1 MATPQKPPVQ
11 VPLVW
16 CEDPDLR
23 TIYAHH
29 VLLTRQDDDA
39 FLTFGEIR
47 PVVPAGSPPDKV
59 QIHPVARIALSK
71 AALVRMTKLLRDNV
85 DLPDVPEAKP

>member
-1 MATPQKPPVQ
+1 MPTPKKPPVQ
-11 VPLVW
+11 SLLVW
-16 CEDPDLR
+16 GEDPDLR

-47 PVVPAGSPPDKV
+47 PVVPAESPPDKV
-59 QIHPVARIALSK
+59 QIRPVARIALSK
-71 AALVRMTKLLRDNV
+71 AALVRLTKLLKDNV
-85 DLPDVPEAKP
+85 DLPGVAEAKP

>member
-1 MATPQKPPVQ
+1 MATPQKPSVQ
-11 VPLVW
+11 IPLVW
-16 CEDPDLR
+16 GENPDLR
-23 TIYAHH
+23 TTYAHH

-47 PVVPAGSPPDKV
+47 PVAPAESPPDKV

-71 AALVRMTKLLRDNV
+71 AALVRLTKLLKDNV
-85 DLPDVPEAKP
+85 DLAGVPEARP

>member
-16 CEDPDLR
+16 GENDALR
-23 TIYAHH
+23 TVYAQH
-29 VLLTRQDDDA
+29 VLLIRQEDDA

-47 PVVPAGSPPDKV
+47 PVAPAENPPDRV
-59 QIHPVARIALSK
+59 VIQPVARIALSK
-71 AALVRMTKLLRDNV
+71 AALVRMTKLLKDNV
-85 DLPDVPEAKP
+85 DLTGVREA